1 MARNFT
7 AALALAAA
15 VALTAAGCKQA
26 DGPLQDASAPDRIG
40 DMSDIGKD
48 LMAVQAK
55 DPSGTTDF
63 VDDLSKLCGDKP
75 AEAPSRELAARVASA
90 VQAGG
95 KLTMPDAVKLGT
107 ALWQTVA
114 GREIS
119 QSQAEALRDEVKQLL
134 TSAGVTDTAPVLE
147 QMEAVQQVVNQ
158 RPPRWYEFF

>member
-1 MARNFT
+1 MNRFG
-7 AALALAAA
+7 
-15 VALTAAGCKQA
+15 VAIAITLVLGAAGCKQA
-26 DGPLQDASAPDRIG
+26 DGPLQDASAADRIG

-55 DPSGTTDF
+55 DPSGIPDF
-63 VDDLSKLCGDKP
+63 VDDLSKLCPEKP
-75 AEAPSRELAARVASA
+75 AEALSRDLAVRVASA
-90 VQAGG
+90 VQSGG

-134 TSAGVTDTAPVLE
+134 TSAGVADTAPVLE
-147 QMEAVQQVVNQ
+147 QMEAVQRVVNQ
-158 RPPRWYEFF
+158 RPPKWYEFF

>member
-1 MARNFT
+1 MAKRFMT
-7 AALALAAA
+7 ALAIAAA
-15 VALTAAGCKQA
+15 VAFTATGCKQA

-55 DPSGTTDF
+55 DPSGITDF
-63 VDDLSKLCGDKP
+63 VEDVTKLCGDKP
-75 AEAPSRELAARVASA
+75 AEAATRELATRVANA
-90 VQAGG
+90 VQSGG

-119 QSQAEALRDEVKQLL
+119 QSQAKALREEVKQLL
-134 TSAGVTDTAPVLE
+134 TSAGVADTSGVLA
-147 QMEAVQQVVNQ
+147 QMETVQDLVSE
-158 RPPRWYEFF
+158 RPAKWYEFF

>member
-1 MARNFT
+1 MTRRLA
-7 AALALAAA
+7 AALAIVAA
-15 VALTAAGCKQA
+15 VSFTTAGCKQA

-40 DMSDIGKD
+40 DMTDIGKD

-55 DPSGTTDF
+55 DPSGATDF
-63 VDDLSKLCGDKP
+63 ADDLSKLCPEKTG
-75 AEAPSRELAARVASA
+75 EAASRDLASRVASA

-114 GREIS
+114 GRELS

-134 TSAGVTDTAPVLE
+134 TSAGVADAAPVLT
-147 QMEAVQQVVNQ
+147 QMEAVQKVVNQ